1 MGDPDDHREDQAEPQ
16 DVRDEPETPEDEEQN
31 ERQDDQHGR
40 GVPVRWMSNQ
50 VGKGKDF
57 A

>member
-1 MGDPDDHREDQAEPQ
+1 
-16 DVRDEPETPEDEEQN
+16 VRDEPETPEDEEQN